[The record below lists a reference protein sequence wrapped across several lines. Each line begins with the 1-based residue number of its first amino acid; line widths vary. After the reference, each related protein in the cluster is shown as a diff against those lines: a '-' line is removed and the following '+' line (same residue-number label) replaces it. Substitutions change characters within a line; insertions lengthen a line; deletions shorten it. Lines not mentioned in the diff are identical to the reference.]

1 MITREQK
8 LVVKYYSYSV
18 VNQESHK
25 RYANNN
31 EIDARVLSVFGDQIV
46 KTAGIKGLFKKLK
59 DLYKAFQKAPKLWT
73 KFKQQLGI
81 KGKNALTIYKELSE
95 KLNEYLD
102 EGKRLIDAKIKKIK
116 DSSEIISFIFLYA
129 SKAPTLSSLLKKV
142 IDALPKI
149 ESEKLKAFKDKML
162 GGIKNLKQWII
173 AFFRK
178 HPILRVLSIPA
189 KAYLY
194 WLIWTHVA
202 EISWKITDLLKGF
215 LGMITWEELLES
227 LPESGL
233 GFLVNVFFPFI
244 PNGAILSS
252 LKIGWNAL
260 IIPAM
265 AIQLYYLY
273 KNNYISKSDLGL

>member
-8 LVVKYYSYSV
+8 LVVKYYSYNV

-25 RYANNN
+25 RYAHNN
-31 EIDARVLSVFGDQIV
+31 EIDGRVLSVFGDQIV
-46 KTAGIKGLFKKLK
+46 RTAGIKGLFKKLK
-59 DLYKAFQKAPKLWT
+59 DLYKAFQKAPKLWA

-81 KGKNALTIYKELSE
+81 KGKNAITIYKELSE
-95 KLNEYLD
+95 KLNSYLD
-102 EGKRLIDAKIKKIK
+102 EGKKLIDSKIKKIK
-116 DSSEIISFIFLYA
+116 DSSDIVSFIFLYA
-129 SKAPTLSSLLKKV
+129 SKAPTLSDVLKKAIEV
-142 IDALPKI
+142 LPEF
-149 ESEKLKAFKDKML
+149 ESENLKKFKEKML
-162 GGIKNLKQWII
+162 GGMKNFKQWLIG
-173 AFFRK
+173 FFRK

-194 WLIWTHVA
+194 WLIWTNVA
-202 EISWKITDLLKGF
+202 EISWKVTDLLKGF

-273 KNNYISKSDLGL
+273 KKNYISKRDLGI